1 MLFIVIFEDMNVSL
15 NPHYDSMIEELV
27 ASGQYNSAS
36 EVIRSGLRLLEQQR
50 KEQELKI
57 AFYRQ
62 EIQKGLDSGDAG
74 AWDKDDFLKKAKA
87 RASK

>member
-1 MLFIVIFEDMNVSL
+1 MNVSL
-15 NPHYDSMIEELV
+15 NPHYDSLIDELV
-27 ASGQYNSAS
+27 SSGQYNSAG

-50 KEQELKI
+50 KEQELKT
-57 AFYRQ
+57 AYYKQ

-74 AWDKDDFLKKAKA
+74 AWNKDDFLTKAKK